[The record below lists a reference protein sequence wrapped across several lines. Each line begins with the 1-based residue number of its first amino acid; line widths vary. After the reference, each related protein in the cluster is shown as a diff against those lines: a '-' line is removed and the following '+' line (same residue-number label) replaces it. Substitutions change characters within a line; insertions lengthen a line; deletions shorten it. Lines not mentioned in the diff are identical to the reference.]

1 MNEYEIL
8 YYIRQ
13 NNEEA
18 SKMLI
23 NSFQKRIY
31 CAIRRIKDKLNYRYT
46 TSDEDEELIHYCN
59 QALLKAVERYQD
71 YGKASFTSYAT
82 SCIEKA
88 IRTYI
93 RNKRTGANRELSN
106 ALPLDAVMS
115 EKEGLYYIDVVENN
129 NPAFNPAD
137 SIHKIEQEMMK
148 DFLKSK
154 LSDIEYQVYELRLLG
169 YNNREIAEKM
179 NETPRRINYIY
190 AKIKKLL
197 ISHID

>member
-18 SKMLI
+18 SKMLM
-23 NSFQKRIY
+23 NSFQKKIY
-31 CAIRRIKDKLNYRYT
+31 RAIRRMKDKLNYRYT

-59 QALLKAVERYQD
+59 QALLKAAERYQD
-71 YGKASFTSYAT
+71 HGKASFTSYAT

-93 RNKRTGANRELSN
+93 RNKRTGTNLELSN

-129 NPAFNPAD
+129 NPAFDPAV
-137 SIHKIEQEMMK
+137 SIHKIG
-148 DFLKSK
+148 SI
-154 LSDIEYQVYELRLLG
+154 SLRIPKG
-169 YNNREIAEKM
+169 I
-179 NETPRRINYIY
+179 
-190 AKIKKLL
+190 
-197 ISHID
+197 